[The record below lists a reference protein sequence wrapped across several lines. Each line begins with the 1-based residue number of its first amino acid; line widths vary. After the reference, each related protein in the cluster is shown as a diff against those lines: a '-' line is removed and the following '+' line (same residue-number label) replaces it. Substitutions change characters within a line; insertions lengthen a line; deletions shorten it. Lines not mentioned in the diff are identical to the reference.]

1 MALVKGGHKRMGER
15 LWVSRR
21 DGAPIP
27 VTVAGTDF
35 LTAREKTHA

>member
-1 MALVKGGHKRMGER
+1 MGER

-35 LTAREKTHA
+35 LAAREKPNG